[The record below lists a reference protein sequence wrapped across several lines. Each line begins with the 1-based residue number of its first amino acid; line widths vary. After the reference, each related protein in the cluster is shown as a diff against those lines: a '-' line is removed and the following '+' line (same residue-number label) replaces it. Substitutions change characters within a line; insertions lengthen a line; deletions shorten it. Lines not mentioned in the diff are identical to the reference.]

1 MHRFFLYPII
11 LNLFLPLTYE
21 VNAFPFFGD
30 KCEQYK
36 YSSSKLFKNKVNS
49 VVVVTTPDAQGSG
62 FVVKQD
68 KEHTYI
74 LTNAHVIGSNKIVDI
89 EWSNQENIKGKVIGN
104 LGGDE
109 LSNDLALIEV
119 EGKRG
124 VPQVFLRKPP
134 EIGSDAVVIGSPS
147 GLEFSLTRGVVSQVR
162 ENNNFIQIDAPVN
175 PGNSGGPVFNHAGC
189 VIGIVTFKISDNSEG
204 LNFAISHKLIKKFLE
219 NPVIDQK
226 AIDRAMSSKF
236 QSNSNY
242 IELWNG
248 IYTGM
253 NENQVRNALGGKV
266 RCIDDWD
273 YEEGE
278 NDYWRLNVCYRMQPL
293 INLVEEKVRP
303 VVFFEQKANQRYP
316 LGTVKKVHLVMEN
329 SNFQCKLDDPS
340 RCEYYANIHQN
351 KSLRL
356 MREKLDQKYGNGL
369 FNRDRDTLIY
379 YGKNIKIQLINYS
392 IGRWGIL
399 YTEDDSN
406 L

>member
-11 LNLFLPLTYE
+11 LSLFLPLTYE

-119 EGKRG
+119 DGKRG

-147 GLEFSLTRGVVSQVR
+147 GLEFSLTRGIVSQVR

-266 RCIDDWD
+266 RCTDEWD
-273 YEEGE
+273 NEEGE
-278 NDYWRLNVCYRMQPL
+278 RDSYLVSVCSRTKPL
-293 INLVEEKVRP
+293 INLVEERLMP
-303 VVFFEQKANQRYP
+303 VVFFDQKRDQS
-316 LGTVKKVHLVMEN
+316 TVNGVLLLMEN
-329 SNFQCKLDDPS
+329 SKFECKVDDS
-340 RCEYYANIHQN
+340 YLCQIYEEGHHN

-356 MREKLDQKYGNGL
+356 ITNQLDQKYGSGL
-369 FNRDRDTLIY
+369 FNRDRSC
-379 YGKNIKIQLINYS
+379 KNYFRNNLKIQS
-392 IGRWGIL
+392 CTFGVGRWGIR
-399 YTEDDSN
+399 YTENDSN